1 MEASQFVGLARH
13 ISARLTRRTGFGL
26 LAGASLP
33 FLGLITDSNAKKK
46 KKITLCFNGQAVKKS
61 KKKARKL
68 AKKGA
73 TRGNCEPLRCGNGGP
88 CTVFVTSIEFT
99 GAELAGLSG
108 GDAKCQ
114 AVADGA
120 SLPGTFKAWL
130 SEGSQSPKTRFTN
143 IAKAGPYHL
152 VANASDGGN
161 PPPLV
166 ATDFADLT
174 TCPSGICLQHAIDRN
189 QNGELSLSSVWT
201 GTLADGDAAD
211 NTCLGWTSAGDF
223 EFGVIGGTDK
233 INADWTGT
241 TTFSF
246 VCAATEPIYCFQ
258 QAT

>member
-1 MEASQFVGLARH
+1 MRP
-13 ISARLTRRTGFGL
+13 ISLKSLSLRISTRLTRRAGMGL
-26 LAGASLP
+26 LTTAGLP
-33 FLGLITDSNAKKK
+33 LLGRIDSTGAKKK
-46 KKITLCFNGQAVKKS
+46 KKVTLCVNGQTVKKS

-120 SLPGTFKAWL
+120 GLPGTFKAWL
-130 SEGSQSPKTRFTN
+130 SAGSQSPKTRFTN

-152 VANASDGGN
+152 VANASDSGN

-174 TCPSGICLQHAIDRN
+174 TCPSGTCLQHAIDRN
-189 QNGELSLSSVWT
+189 QRGEPFLSSVWT
-201 GTLADGDAAD
+201 GTLADGDAAER
-211 NTCLGWTSAGDF
+211 TCQGWTSVGDF

-233 INADWTGT
+233 IDADWTGSNA
-241 TTFSF
+241 FSAL
-246 VCAATEPIYCFQ
+246 CAAPEPIYCFQ